1 MSQNLLNSAAPLIG
15 RILLAQL
22 FVVAGIRKIMY
33 FGPTNAYFG
42 KLGLPM
48 PEVTTAIVIA
58 IEFIGGAMLLTGKR
72 MNMAA
77 CVLAAFTLAATYL
90 GHAFWTAEPAQFANQ
105 LNHFLKNLAIVGGLL
120 LLVPLAARKSR

>member
-1 MSQNLLNSAAPLIG
+1 MSASLLRDLTPLIG

-22 FVVAGIRKIMY
+22 FLVAGVRKIMY
-33 FGPTNAYFG
+33 FGPTAAYFG

-58 IEFIGGAMLLTGKR
+58 IEFIGGTLLLLGKR
-72 MNMAA
+72 LPLAA

-90 GHAFWTAEPAQFANQ
+90 GHAFWTAEPAQFGNQ
-105 LNHFLKNLAIVGGLL
+105 LNHFLKNIAIVGGLL
-120 LLVPLAARKSR
+120 LLIPLAGRRP